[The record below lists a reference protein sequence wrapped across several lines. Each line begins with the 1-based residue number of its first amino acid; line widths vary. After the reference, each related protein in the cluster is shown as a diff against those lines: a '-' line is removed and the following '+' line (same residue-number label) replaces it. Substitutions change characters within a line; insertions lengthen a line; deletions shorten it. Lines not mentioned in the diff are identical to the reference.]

1 MNNLLR
7 GSPRFALGIGAL
19 LLAAPL
25 VAGCSSE
32 NGPGGGRQVN
42 VSPEASED
50 IPGQIVVDF
59 RDDAGSGDIQSLL
72 STTLGLSFAPTALEA
87 QTRIELAT
95 VPAGMTAA
103 VLARLNADP
112 RVEYAEPLARVYA
125 LYTPNDPLFKDQWHL
140 PRVGAPDAWHHS
152 TGRGVTVAV
161 VDTGIAC
168 EDYQSFIKVSDLT
181 RTKCVEGFNFVN
193 NTPHANDD
201 QGHGTHVAGTIAQST
216 DNGHGAAGMAF
227 DAQLMPVKVL
237 GANGSGTTAG
247 VADGIRWAADHGA
260 QIINLSL
267 GGPRPAQVLE
277 KAIQHARSKGTVVIA
292 AAGNSGG
299 SVGYPAAHDGVVA
312 VSASDRED
320 KLAKFSSRG
329 PQVDIAAPGV
339 DVVQQTICEG
349 GKGKCE
355 KFPAF
360 NGTSMA
366 TPHVAGAAALLVS
379 QGVTDPDAIER
390 VLKSS
395 ARVVDP
401 SDDAKK
407 LYGAGVLD
415 AAAAVRQTTLS
426 HAFSRLAIL
435 GLLAAFAAYQARKS
449 SGLSKVLSPGFLLAA
464 LITGPGLLFF
474 APFISPAPL
483 LALDILA
490 RPLADLDLLL
500 SPTLHRWLP
509 LANVVLPFGLTTLLF
524 GFKSLRPALAGVSL
538 GTAAYL
544 GSVLLL
550 NETFPPLGKLI
561 MLGWLGVN
569 AVLCTL
575 LGRFLL
581 TEEELAA
588 SQPG

>member
-1 MNNLLR
+1 MMHLLR
-7 GSPRFALGIGAL
+7 GSHRFALVSSAL
-19 LLAAPL
+19 LLAAVPL
-25 VAGCSSE
+25 AGCSSSS
-32 NGPGGGRQVN
+32 GPDAARSAS
-42 VSPEASED
+42 VSPESAED

-59 RDDAGSGDIQSLL
+59 RDDVGSGDIQSLL
-72 STTLGLSFAPTALEA
+72 VSGMGLTFAPTALEA
-87 QTRIELAT
+87 ETHIEIAN
-95 VPAGMTAA
+95 VPASMTRL
-103 VLARLNADP
+103 VLAKLNADP

-125 LYTPNDPLFKDQWHL
+125 FHTPNDPLFKDQWHL
-140 PRVGAPDAWHHS
+140 PKVGAPTAWHYS
-152 TGRGVTVAV
+152 TGRGATVAV

-168 EDYQSFIKVSDLT
+168 EDYNSFVKVSDLGNT
-181 RTKCVEGFNFVN
+181 GCVEGFNFVN

-216 DNGHGAAGMAF
+216 DNAHGAAGMAYH
-227 DAQLMPVKVL
+227 ARLMPVKVL

-260 QIINLSL
+260 QVINLSL
-267 GGPRPAQVLE
+267 GGPRPAQVLQ
-277 KAIQHARSKGTVVIA
+277 KAIDHARSKGAVVIA

-299 SVGYPAAHDGVVA
+299 SVGYPAGHDGVVA
-312 VSASDRED
+312 VSASDRDD
-320 KLAKFSSRG
+320 KIAKFSSRG

-355 KFPAF
+355 RFPAF

-379 QGVTDPDAIER
+379 QGITDPDAIER
-390 VLKSS
+390 ALKSS
-395 ARVVDP
+395 ARVIDP

-415 AAAAVRQTTLS
+415 AAAAVKQTALT
-426 HAFSRLAIL
+426 HAATRLALLGVLIAWAAYMARKANGPGKLLNPGFIL
-435 GLLAAFAAYQARKS
+435 G
-449 SGLSKVLSPGFLLAA
+449 A

-474 APFISPAPL
+474 APLISPMPL

-490 RPLADLDLLL
+490 RPLADLDLLF

-509 LANVVLPFGLTTLLF
+509 FANILLPFGLTTIAF
-524 GFKSLRPALAGVSL
+524 GLKGLRPTLAGVSL

-544 GSVLLL
+544 GSVLVA
-550 NETFPPLGKLI
+550 NETFPPIGKALL
-561 MLGWLGVN
+561 LGWVAVN
-569 AVLCTL
+569 AVLCAF
-575 LGRFLL
+575 LGKFLL
-581 TEEELAA
+581 TEED
-588 SQPG
+588 

>member
-1 MNNLLR
+1 MTKALR
-7 GSPRFALGIGAL
+7 GSTWAALSTGAL
-19 LLAAPL
+19 LLAAAPL
-25 VAGCSSE
+25 VVGCSSSD
-32 NGPGGGRQVN
+32 GPGGATRTA
-42 VSPEASED
+42 VSPEAVDD

-59 RDDAGSGDIQSLL
+59 RDDAGASDIASLL
-72 STTLGLSFAPTALEA
+72 TTDLGLSFAPTGLEA
-87 QTRIELAT
+87 QTRIEIAT
-95 VPAGMTAA
+95 VPASMTRA

-125 LYTPNDPLFKDQWHL
+125 LYTPNDPLYKDQWHL
-140 PRVGAPDAWHHS
+140 PHVGAPTAWGYS
-152 TGRGVTVAV
+152 TGHGATVAV

-168 EDYQSFIKVSDLT
+168 EDYNSFVKVSDLGG
-181 RTKCVEGFNFVN
+181 CVEGFNFVN

-201 QGHGTHVAGTIAQST
+201 QGHGTHVAGTIAQAT
-216 DNGHGAAGMAF
+216 NNGHGAAGMAF
-227 DAQLMPVKVL
+227 NARLMPVKVL

-260 QIINLSL
+260 QVINLSL
-267 GGPRPAQVLE
+267 GGSRPAQVLE

-299 SVGYPAAHDGVVA
+299 SVGYPAAHDGVIA
-312 VSASDRED
+312 VSASDRND
-320 KLAKFSSRG
+320 KLASFSSRG
-329 PQVDIAAPGV
+329 AQVDIAAPGV

-390 VLKSS
+390 ALKSS
-395 ARVVDP
+395 ARVIDP

-415 AAAAVRQTTLS
+415 AAGAVKQTALS
-426 HAFSRLAIL
+426 HAFTRLAIL
-435 GLLAAFAAYQARKS
+435 GALAAWAAYIARKS
-449 SGLSKVLSPGFLLAA
+449 NGIGKVLSPGFLLTA
-464 LITGPGLLFF
+464 LFTGPGLLFF
-474 APFISPAPL
+474 APFVSPVPVMSF
-483 LALDILA
+483 DVLA
-490 RPLADLDLLL
+490 RPLADLDLLF
-500 SPTLHRWLP
+500 SPALHRWLP
-509 LANVVLPFGLTTLLF
+509 LANVALPFALTTLFF
-524 GFKSLRPALAGVSL
+524 GIKGLRPALAGASL

-550 NETFPPLGKLI
+550 NESFPPVSKVLL
-561 MLGWLGVN
+561 LGWVAVN
-569 AVLCTL
+569 AVLCSL

-581 TEEELAA
+581 TEEA
-588 SQPG
+588 

>member
-1 MNNLLR
+1 MTKALR
-7 GSPRFALGIGAL
+7 GSTWAALSTGAL
-19 LLAAPL
+19 LLAAAPL
-25 VAGCSSE
+25 VVGCSSSD
-32 NGPGGGRQVN
+32 GPGGATRTA
-42 VSPEASED
+42 VSPEAVDD

-59 RDDAGSGDIQSLL
+59 RDDAGASDIASLL
-72 STTLGLSFAPTALEA
+72 TTDLGLSFAPTGLEA
-87 QTRIELAT
+87 QTRIEIAT
-95 VPAGMTAA
+95 VPASMTRA

-125 LYTPNDPLFKDQWHL
+125 LYTPNDPLYKDQWHL
-140 PRVGAPDAWHHS
+140 PHVGAPTAWGYS
-152 TGRGVTVAV
+152 TGRGATVAV

-168 EDYQSFIKVSDLT
+168 EDYNSFVKVSDLGG
-181 RTKCVEGFNFVN
+181 CVEGFNFVN

-201 QGHGTHVAGTIAQST
+201 QGHGTHVAGTIAQAT
-216 DNGHGAAGMAF
+216 NNGHGAAGMAF
-227 DAQLMPVKVL
+227 NARLMPVKVL

-260 QIINLSL
+260 QVINLSL
-267 GGPRPAQVLE
+267 GGSRPAQVLE
-277 KAIQHARSKGTVVIA
+277 KAIQHARSRGTVVIA

-312 VSASDRED
+312 VSASDRND
-320 KLAKFSSRG
+320 KLASFSSRG
-329 PQVDIAAPGV
+329 AQVDIAAPGV

-366 TPHVAGAAALLVS
+366 TPHVAGVAALLVS

-390 VLKSS
+390 ALKSS
-395 ARVVDP
+395 ARVIDP

-415 AAAAVRQTTLS
+415 AAGAVKQTALS
-426 HAFSRLAIL
+426 HAFTRLAIL
-435 GLLAAFAAYQARKS
+435 GALAAWAAYIARKS
-449 SGLSKVLSPGFLLAA
+449 NGIGKVLSPGFLLTA
-464 LITGPGLLFF
+464 LLTGPGLLFF
-474 APFISPAPL
+474 APFVSPVPVMAF
-483 LALDILA
+483 DVLA
-490 RPLADLDLLL
+490 RPLADLDLLF
-500 SPTLHRWLP
+500 SPALHRWLP
-509 LANVVLPFGLTTLLF
+509 LANVALPFALTTLFF
-524 GFKSLRPALAGVSL
+524 GIKGLRPALAGASL

-550 NETFPPLGKLI
+550 NESFPPVSKVLL
-561 MLGWLGVN
+561 LGWVAVN
-569 AVLCTL
+569 AVLCSL

-581 TEEELAA
+581 TEEA
-588 SQPG
+588 

>member
-1 MNNLLR
+1 MD
-7 GSPRFALGIGAL
+7 
-19 LLAAPL
+19 
-25 VAGCSSE
+25 
-32 NGPGGGRQVN
+32 
-42 VSPEASED
+42 D

-59 RDDAGSGDIQSLL
+59 RDDIGSSDIQSLL
-72 STTLGLSFAPTALEA
+72 GSGLGLTFAPTTLEP
-87 QTRIELAT
+87 QTRIQIAS
-95 VPAGMTAA
+95 VPASLTRL
-103 VLARLNADP
+103 VLAKLNADP

-125 LYTPNDPLFKDQWHL
+125 FHIPNDPLFKDQWHL
-140 PRVGAPDAWHHS
+140 PKVGAPTAWHYS

-161 VDTGIAC
+161 VDTGVAC
-168 EDYQSFIKVSDLT
+168 EDYNSFVKVSDLGDSG
-181 RTKCVEGFNFVN
+181 CVEGFNFIN

-216 DNGHGAAGMAF
+216 NNGHGAAGMAYH
-227 DAQLMPVKVL
+227 AKLMPVKVL
-237 GANGSGTTAG
+237 GADGSGTTAG

-267 GGPRPAQVLE
+267 GGSRPAQVLQ
-277 KAIQHARSKGTVVIA
+277 KAIDHARSKGTVVIA

-299 SVGYPAAHDGVVA
+299 SVGYPAAHDGVIA
-312 VSASDRED
+312 VSASDRDD

-355 KFPAF
+355 RFPAY

-379 QGVTDPDAIER
+379 QGITDPDAIER
-390 VLKSS
+390 TLKNS
-395 ARVVDP
+395 ARVVDT
-401 SDDAKK
+401 SEGAKK
-407 LYGAGVLD
+407 LYGAGILD
-415 AAAAVRQTTLS
+415 AAAAVRTTALS
-426 HAFSRLAIL
+426 HAVIRLLLL
-435 GLLAAFAAYQARKS
+435 GLLAGWAAYMARKS
-449 SGLSKVLSPGFLLAA
+449 NGFRKVLSPGFILGA

-474 APFISPAPL
+474 APLISPMPM

-509 LANVVLPFGLTTLLF
+509 LANILIPFGLTTLAF
-524 GFKSLRPALAGVSL
+524 GIKRLRPTLAGASL

-544 GSVLLL
+544 GSVLVAS
-550 NETFPPLGKLI
+550 ETFPPVGQALLLGWVAINALLCAFLGK
-561 MLGWLGVN
+561 
-569 AVLCTL
+569 
-575 LGRFLL
+575 FLL
-581 TEEELAA
+581 TEDA
-588 SQPG
+588 